1 MPTKPT
7 FTSAAELDKRIDEYF
22 AHCSAT
28 RTERAL
34 KSGDVRIR
42 QEWPTMIGLA
52 RWLGIGKA
60 TLYRYLDGTA
70 LSADSKVPAE
80 EQQRIRDSIA
90 GARDRVEAELL
101 QAAAEGSVEPRTAQL
116 LLHSFGYDKP
126 PETEAAVTVHITGSE
141 GNAKSWSE

>member
-22 AHCSAT
+22 DHCAAT

-70 LSADSKVPAE
+70 LSDGSKVPAA
-80 EQQRIRDSIA
+80 EQQRMRDAVA

-126 PETEAAVTVHITGSE
+126 PETESSVTVHITGSE
-141 GNAKSWSE
+141 GNAKHWSE

>member
-7 FTSAAELDKRIDEYF
+7 FTSAAELEQRIDAYF
-22 AHCSAT
+22 DHCAAT

-52 RWLGIGKA
+52 RWLGIGKT

-70 LSADSKVPAE
+70 LSADSKVPDE
-80 EQQRIRDSIA
+80 EQQRIRHAIA

-126 PETEAAVTVHITGSE
+126 PETEAAVTVRIAGND
-141 GNAKSWSE
+141 GNAKNWSE